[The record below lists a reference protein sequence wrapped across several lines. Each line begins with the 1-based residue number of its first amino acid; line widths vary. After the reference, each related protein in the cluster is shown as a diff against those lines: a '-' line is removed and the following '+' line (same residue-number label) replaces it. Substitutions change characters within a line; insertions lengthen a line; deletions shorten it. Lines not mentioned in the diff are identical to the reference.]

1 MLLQLQDQAGN
12 NLVVW
17 TNNTTTKATVNNR
30 KSRDREANKE
40 WAVIQ
45 ALLIHHHVNIV
56 AKHVTSKDNATDSP
70 SRGICSGQ
78 VVKDQVVVAIPTDL
92 FYDFFKRLPVHRNNC
107 PHTFTS
113 GYARARRLE
122 RQNLMQHNA
131 AVRKFLKFTRTQV
144 GPPFHLHDTQNNI
157 CYFCFWAGRSQQDS
171 GSHKALATTLSCYL
185 CGLKVWHIFYD
196 HYYPVDIDK
205 KVALILKASK
215 REDAHLPVRIQK
227 IPVLMHHLLL
237 LAEKL
242 VGESAKDR
250 AIFNLSLIAF
260 WELVMGEQPI
270 GEGNLKQQ

>member
-92 FYDFFKRLPVHRNNC
+92 YFLSTGITVRTPSPLDMHVLDGWKDRTLCSY
-107 PHTFTS
+107 
-113 GYARARRLE
+113 
-122 RQNLMQHNA
+122 NA